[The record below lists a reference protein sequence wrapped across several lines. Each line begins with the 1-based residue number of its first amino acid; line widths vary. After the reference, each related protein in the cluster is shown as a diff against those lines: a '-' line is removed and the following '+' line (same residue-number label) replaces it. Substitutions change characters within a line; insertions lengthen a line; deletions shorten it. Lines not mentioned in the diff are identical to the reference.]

1 MKEPGASVLR
11 VELTREGT
19 PSPGLCVGEG
29 VLCPHNLSSRVF
41 GIASSPSD
49 RLWHQLQCG
58 GLCSTL
64 NSGLLSPAQGRNQA
78 MTIEPMPLAPNW
90 ASPIPQSQSV
100 PGCQGGP
107 DELPETV
114 RVQDGCMRLDMRLVM
129 TFALSLQQIPN
140 AHKDWV
146 CALAFI
152 PGRPMVLSAC
162 RGGVIKVWN
171 VDNFTPVGEIKGHDS
186 PINAI
191 CTNSKHI
198 FTASR

>member
-1 MKEPGASVLR
+1 MRLPVVLQ
-11 VELTREGT
+11 V
-19 PSPGLCVGEG
+19 
-29 VLCPHNLSSRVF
+29 
-41 GIASSPSD
+41 
-49 RLWHQLQCG
+49 RL
-58 GLCSTL
+58 
-64 NSGLLSPAQGRNQA
+64 A
-78 MTIEPMPLAPNW
+78 MT
-90 ASPIPQSQSV
+90 
-100 PGCQGGP
+100 C
-107 DELPETV
+107 
-114 RVQDGCMRLDMRLVM
+114 
-129 TFALSLQQIPN
+129 ALCLQQVPN

-171 VDNFTPVGEIKGHDS
+171 VDNFTPVGEIKGHES

>member
-1 MKEPGASVLR
+1 MKLLVVPR
-11 VELTREGT
+11 M
-19 PSPGLCVGEG
+19 GLVTLSA
-29 VLCPHNLSSRVF
+29 LCPY
-41 GIASSPSD
+41 
-49 RLWHQLQCG
+49 
-58 GLCSTL
+58 
-64 NSGLLSPAQGRNQA
+64 
-78 MTIEPMPLAPNW
+78 
-90 ASPIPQSQSV
+90 
-100 PGCQGGP
+100 
-107 DELPETV
+107 
-114 RVQDGCMRLDMRLVM
+114 
-129 TFALSLQQIPN
+129 LQQIPN

-171 VDNFTPVGEIKGHDS
+171 VDTFAPVGEIKGHES